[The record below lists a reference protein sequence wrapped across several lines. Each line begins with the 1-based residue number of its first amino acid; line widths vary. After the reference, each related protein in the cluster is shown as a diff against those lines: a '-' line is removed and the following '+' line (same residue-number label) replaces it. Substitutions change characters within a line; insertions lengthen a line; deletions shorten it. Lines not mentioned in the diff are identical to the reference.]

1 MKKIKLKESD
11 LRRIVRRVIN
21 EQSVPIVPMSQLD
34 DAITNYVMQG
44 QQVRLIY
51 TICVAGGNP
60 AGLQTIGSNVSSSQC
75 CRDYIKVMGGGHYPN
90 DWAYGV
96 NQIASFAFDTP
107 GTYANPTNQYDP
119 GPGNYPSGTGIITP
133 SNGFKLGLFDD
144 DASCQIDCVF
154 DPNSSPTCTWGS
166 TATQSTTCNPNAFSN
181 YANFTSNFTNTV
193 TNHNNPCNFLNQ
205 KITQFTNNLQGTG
218 QGGYQN
224 VQNCKLDL
232 ANQLHSQNNC

>member
-21 EQSVPIVPMSQLD
+21 EQT
-34 DAITNYVMQG
+34 TNG
-44 QQVRLIY
+44 EHWLAH
-51 TICVAGGNP
+51 TCGGN
-60 AGLQTIGSNVSSSQC
+60 SSSMLCIPSSFGVSPGDTIRLGDNVTDPTSPLPHSGVINRNWFINIGMANVGACDATNWDVSAFNGSCTQC
-75 CRDYIKVMGGGHYPN
+75 CDSTTWSSVQGGN
-90 DWAYGV
+90 
-96 NQIASFAFDTP
+96 TP
-107 GTYANPTNQYDP
+107 QGACW
-119 GPGNYPSGTGIITP
+119 
-133 SNGFKLGLFDD
+133 
-144 DASCQIDCVF
+144 DACS
-154 DPNSSPTCTWGS
+154 
-166 TATQSTTCNPNAFSN
+166 ATQAGSCNPSAFSN
-181 YANFTSNFTNTV
+181 HANFTSNFTNTV